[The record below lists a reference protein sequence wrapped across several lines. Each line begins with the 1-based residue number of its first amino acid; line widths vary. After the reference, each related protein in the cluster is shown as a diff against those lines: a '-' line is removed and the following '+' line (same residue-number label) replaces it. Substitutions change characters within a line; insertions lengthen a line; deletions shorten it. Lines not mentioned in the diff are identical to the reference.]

1 MVIIM
6 GDYTAILKKLSAVL
20 TEERFRTVNGAKV
33 TYTEYCQ
40 LKDFQRENKGDE
52 DIVVT
57 PVLIE
62 ILKILGYRSGVN
74 ILQQDVKDGDKP
86 DFRTIETNKFILD
99 AKSTGVD
106 LTGRRDEK
114 SAFRQIERYLTN
126 FKGYE
131 YGILFNLQ
139 RFEFFQRI
147 NIEDSVRVKHIPE
160 RSINLVNLIAGH
172 EEDSSEG
179 SKDFDNFKWFCDQFR
194 FQHITPEEYLE
205 IIKNRKKEDLI
216 IPDKKYL
223 KQLVYGLAIRIQQN
237 VQRQLAPMLADLD
250 YHIHLKYE
258 LDKILQEINP
268 ENEENKY
275 TIAAEEL
282 VKQISYVI
290 LLRFILIRIFEDN
303 DLISVNLYDGGFRK
317 KLDPPFSFTFK
328 EILRDAR
335 VEAGE
340 LFTYFE
346 DKFPYNFQITR
357 DEPLLISVLFELSK
371 INFAEINFDL
381 IGDLY
386 EHYLNEDERKEKGQY
401 YTPHFIVEFI
411 LNRVGFN
418 DKPRG
423 NILNKTLLDPA
434 CGSGSFLVEAAIR
447 IRNAG
452 LNREVEA
459 KRSIAN
465 NVYGSELTAFASRLA
480 ELNLVIQVLSLVKR
494 IENEEER
501 QTQSFRVCTTD
512 SLMKIFNH
520 DEFAGSGSLTYE
532 SSGFTT
538 TYKDVFVNLMA
549 GKNDFDYVVGNPPYV
564 GEKGHKE
571 LFRPLQEHQYWRHHY
586 MGKSDYL
593 YYFIILGLSK
603 LREGGKLGFVTTQYW
618 LTADGAG
625 RLRKYILENAIIVE
639 IIDFKGIKL
648 FPEAQGQENIVFVL
662 QKCSVEAERSD
673 NKIKIIEFNSEWVND
688 GNKYI
693 DSQNKVAT
701 NYDRWIEFLN
711 NGNQFDL
718 FADPEKTNFTL
729 GKTPRQSIADVYFS
743 GITQGEL
750 DENAWYLYSKDRPVE
765 LVGNFALLTELFNV
779 NQGIVSGA
787 DKVTASNIKNI
798 PANVRTEYNIGIGD
812 PIFVFDREQL
822 NASRFSEQEKRFIK
836 PFYKNSDIHKGFVNT
851 NKIQFV
857 IFSNDIPSLDGLISI
872 NQHFSK
878 LKSLLEDRLTR
889 YEEDYRWFNLHR
901 GRDKSIFE
909 SEKLVTS
916 RRSKEN
922 TFAYENLGTYP
933 QSDIT
938 LITPKQ
944 GTRETLKYLL
954 TLLNSSFLNNWYG
967 NNTKKKGNMREY
979 YFTPMSRIPIRKID
993 FEIPGEVEIHNI
1005 LGGIYSTQPASDDN
1019 YHYDELTRTYILQ
1032 KGLADY
1038 FITLKAEL
1046 YHLLN
1051 IGFIFNPEVELS
1063 ELSIIKVNDVV
1074 LANHLFNNQLADIR
1088 FVRDALL
1095 FYPKITKDTT
1105 LYGFNPT
1112 EKKEVERLIE
1122 DCTYFIHSETK
1133 DFIIKGVNSDRMI
1146 SLFAEPGGIGDY
1158 QFECSFDLITKDNK
1172 TIEVS
1177 SRTRKDADHL
1187 IKIIQAL
1194 LSKEKTMSWDSLM
1207 SIPVKSLE
1215 MEDFKKL
1222 KQSFIFEALKPLDE
1236 RTKARLDEIF
1246 INREIATLEKINNTH
1261 YLQYLIDKYV
1271 NYLYT

>member
-1 MVIIM
+1 MN
-6 GDYTAILKKLSAVL
+6 DYIAILKKISTILN
-20 TEERFRTVNGAKV
+20 EERFRSVNGTKISYA
-33 TYTEYCQ
+33 EYCQ
-40 LKDFQRENKGDE
+40 LKDYQREAKGDE

-86 DFRTIETNKFILD
+86 DFRTTETNRFILD

-106 LTGRRDEK
+106 LTSRREEK

-147 NIEDSVRVKHIPE
+147 NIGDSVRVKHIPE
-160 RSINLVNLIAGH
+160 RSINLVNLISYL
-172 EEDSSEG
+172 EEG
-179 SKDFDNFKWFCDQFR
+179 SLESNGNFENFKWFFDQFR
-194 FQHITPEEYLE
+194 FQQITPEEYLE

-223 KQLVYGLAIRIQQN
+223 KQLVYGLAIRIQDN
-237 VQRQLAPMLADLD
+237 VEKQLAPMLTDLA

-268 ENEENKY
+268 ENEDNKY
-275 TIAAEEL
+275 DIAAEEL

-303 DLISVNLYDGGFRK
+303 DLISVNLYDGGFKK

-340 LFTYFE
+340 LFAYFE

-357 DEPLLISVLFELSK
+357 DEQLLINVLFELSK

-411 LNRVGFN
+411 LNRVGFI

-423 NILNKTLLDPA
+423 NILNKSLLDPA
-434 CGSGSFLVEAAIR
+434 CGSGSFLVETAIR

-459 KRSIAN
+459 KRSIVN
-465 NVYGSELTAFASRLA
+465 NIYGSELTAFASRLA

-520 DEFAGSGSLTYE
+520 DEFAGSGGLTYE

-571 LFRPLQEHQYWRHHY
+571 LFRPLQEHSYWKHHY

-603 LREGGKLGFVTTQYW
+603 LREGGKLGFITTQYW

-625 RLRKYILENAIIVE
+625 KLRKYILENAKIVE
-639 IIDFKGIKL
+639 VIDFKGIKL

-662 QKCSVEAERSD
+662 QKCSIEAERSD
-673 NKIKIIEFNSEWVND
+673 NKIKIIEFSSEWVND
-688 GNKYI
+688 GEKYI
-693 DSQNKVAT
+693 DSQNKVTT
-701 NYDRWIEFLN
+701 NYDRWIELIN
-711 NGNQFDL
+711 NAGQFDL
-718 FADPEKTNFTL
+718 FADPEKTNFIL
-729 GKTPRQSIADVYFS
+729 GKTPRQSIADVYYS

-750 DENAWYLYSKDRPVE
+750 DESAWYLYSKDRPVE
-765 LVGNFALLTELFNV
+765 LDGNFALLTELFNV

-787 DKVTASNIKNI
+787 DKVTASNIRNI
-798 PANVRTEYNIGIGD
+798 PANIRAEHNIEVGD
-812 PIFVFDREQL
+812 PIFVFDEEQM
-822 NASRFSEQEKRFIK
+822 NASRFSVEEKRFIK
-836 PFYKNSDIHKGFVNT
+836 SFYKNSDIRCWYVGT
-851 NKIQFV
+851 
-857 IFSNDIPSLDGLISI
+857 SNLQYVLYLNMCSDEHTISNLI
-872 NQHFSK
+872 K
-878 LKSLLEDRLTR
+878 YLTR
-889 YEEDYRWFNLHR
+889 FRGILNPRREVENGRIRWFDLWWSR
-901 GRDKSIFE
+901 EQKIFE

-916 RRSKEN
+916 RRAREN
-922 TFAYENLGTYP
+922 TFAYDNLGTYP

-938 LITPKQ
+938 LITPKED
-944 GTRETLKYLL
+944 TRESLKYLL

-967 NNTKKKGNMREY
+967 KNTKKKGNMREY
-979 YFTPMSRIPIRKID
+979 YFTPMSKIPIRKID
-993 FEIPGEVEIHNI
+993 FDNPDEVEIHNI
-1005 LGGIYSTQPASDDN
+1005 LGGIYSAQPVNDDN

-1038 FITLKAEL
+1038 FIALKAEL
-1046 YHLLN
+1046 YELVN
-1051 IGFIFNPEVELS
+1051 MGFIFNPEAGIS
-1063 ELSIIKVNDVV
+1063 ELNSIKVNELT
-1074 LANHLFNNQLADIR
+1074 LANHLFNNQLVDIR
-1088 FVRDALL
+1088 FVRDTML
-1095 FYPKITKDTT
+1095 FYPRIAKNTS
-1105 LYGFNPT
+1105 LYSFNPT
-1112 EKKEVERLIE
+1112 EKKEAERLLE
-1122 DCTYFIHSETK
+1122 ECTYFIHSETR
-1133 DFIIKGVNSDRMI
+1133 DITVKGVNSDRMI
-1146 SLFAEPGGIGDY
+1146 SLFAEPGGIDDY
-1158 QFECSFDLITKDNK
+1158 HFECSFDLITKDNQS
-1172 TIEVS
+1172 IEVVAK
-1177 SRTRKDADHL
+1177 TREDADHL
-1187 IKIIQAL
+1187 VKMIQTIL
-1194 LSKEKTMSWDSLM
+1194 NKEKTVSWDSLM
-1207 SIPVKSLE
+1207 SIPVRCKKL
-1215 MEDFKKL
+1215 EDFIKEKR
-1222 KQSFIFEALKPLDE
+1222 SFIFEALKPPDE
-1236 RTKARLDEIF
+1236 RTKTRLAEIF
-1246 INREIATLEKINNTH
+1246 INRETAPFEKIRNVH
-1261 YLQYLIDKYV
+1261 CLLYLIDKYV
-1271 NYLYT
+1271 DYLYSGVE